1 LPTQTTRH
9 RSGLQGSVSLLPD
22 RAFASAPRPP
32 TTLWP
37 ESRLRTAAEEER
49 TAGAGRTAPV
59 GLEQAV
65 AAGAP
70 PAVGARRPA
79 PVVLE
84 QAVAARAP
92 VSGPAQAP
100 PASAEMAD
108 WSRCEFEAPMPG
120 RIPNP
125 ANPPTDRRCA
135 GQKPGQP
142 ARTRT
147 AALKVLAAPSR
158 PAELSRQGAQL
169 RRAAVSRRAA
179 LSRQGAQFRRA
190 ALSRRA
196 APSRPAELSRQGAPF
211 RRAALSRRAALAQQA
226 EPSQWAAPSREE
238 SSPASARWQA
248 ERSARHGLAGR
259 PGAWSFPRGNQQRP
273 RWGISWIAGGAW
285 PPPALRCRSTRAA
298 KRASCA
304 RSVDLA
310 ARCRWLPGSRPV
322 PGLRRQPGASVPGP
336 PPAPAQQAAMSVL
349 APDREDRLRPARPR
363 SRQVA
368 RARSVPTWAS
378 AFASAPPVSD
388 RTSRQARRVARS
400 WSSPAASP
408 S

>member
-158 PAELSRQGAQL
+158 PAELSRQGAQ
-169 RRAAVSRRAA
+169 
-179 LSRQGAQFRRA
+179 FRRA
-190 ALSRRA
+190 ALS
-196 APSRPAELSRQGAPF
+196 
-211 RRAALSRRAALAQQA
+211 QQA